1 MNNTPKSN
9 RPNQHHKAEISKTNP
24 RRPWHICTIEEV
36 AKALDVSMNPSNG
49 QYKGLLTNQVIE
61 RQFACGPNS
70 LGEQP
75 RRTMLSAILAQFT
88 NIIVVLLVAA
98 SSVAFL
104 LGDIIEGI
112 AVMFVIV
119 INAAIGFMMEWKAER
134 ALEALK
140 KQVVPTAIVVRD
152 GKEQQIPAS
161 ELVPGDLVLLNAG
174 DRVAADGRVIEA
186 ARLYTIEAALTG
198 ESLPVAK
205 VSTPLSDPEAP
216 VGDQVNMVFKG
227 TAVADGRARFIVTA
241 IGDSTELGKIGTLLG
256 GIVEENTPLERKL
269 RHLGNALVIA
279 VIGLCG
285 VITVAG
291 WYRGNDFLQMLE
303 VAISLAI
310 AAVPEGLPAVATMAL
325 ALGMQRMARMQTV
338 IRRLPA
344 VETLGSTTVVC
355 TDKTGTLTKNE
366 MTVCALQL
374 GKRRIE
380 VTGSGYVTSGSFIEN
395 GHAYVPQQDP
405 HLLLA
410 LRLGALCNDA
420 GLDEKLAQDT
430 FGDPTEIALLVVAH
444 KAGLDPSC
452 LALEYP
458 RIREVPFS
466 SESKRMAT
474 YHRAP
479 DNTELVAVKGAVGV
493 LLAASSHAITEEGA
507 VQITDSHRAD
517 IRESNNELAG
527 KALRVLALAYK
538 NQNTDGDDGEID
550 HDLTFV
556 GLVGMSDPLRDE
568 AHAAVAKCRD
578 AGIRVVMITGDQI
591 ATASEIGAQLGIMEG
606 PRGEPL
612 RIVHGKDLAAELEG
626 SSTQALSD
634 VAVFA
639 RVSPEHKLRI
649 VEGFQAGGHIVAMT
663 GDGVNDA
670 PALKKADIGIAM
682 GIKGSEVAKD
692 ASDMVITDDNFAT
705 IVYAIE
711 QGRIIYSNIIR
722 FIHYLFSCNLS
733 EIFVIFFAIML
744 GLPLPLAAIQLLW
757 LNMITDIFPALALVL
772 EPSSPG
778 MMQRPPRR
786 PEEPII
792 SKSLAGLI
800 AIHALILCIATL
812 TAFKVGLH
820 LDSLNG
826 PQIGLGVT
834 MAFTTLSF
842 SQVIH
847 ALSSRSQHRSVF
859 VQSLGSNYWLVAAV
873 ILSIVLQ
880 LAAVYFPPLQRVLH
894 TVALG
899 PSELL
904 VVVLCSTA
912 PLVVVELLKRIPF
925 SAALSNQRG
934 TQGVTVA

>member
-1 MNNTPKSN
+1 MNKVS
-9 RPNQHHKAEISKTNP
+9 RPAPANLPYETGIRETDSHQH
-24 RRPWHICTIEEV
+24 WHLLTVGEV
-36 AKALDVSMNPSNG
+36 AKALGVATDPSNSH
-49 QYKGLLTNQVIE
+49 YIGLPTNQVRE
-61 RQFACGPNS
+61 RQEALGPNS

-75 RRTMLSAILAQFT
+75 RRSVPAAILSQFT
-88 NIIVVLLVAA
+88 NIIVVLLLVA
-98 SSVAFL
+98 SSVAFV
-104 LGDIIEGI
+104 LGDVIEGI
-112 AVMFVIV
+112 AIMFVIV
-119 INAAIGFMMEWKAER
+119 INAAIGFSMEWKAER
-134 ALEALK
+134 ALDALK
-140 KQVVPTAIVVRD
+140 KQVVPTAIVVRH

-186 ARLYTIEAALTG
+186 ARLHTIEAALTG
-198 ESLPVAK
+198 ESVPVAK

-227 TAVADGRARFIVTA
+227 TSVADGRGRFIVTA
-241 IGDSTELGKIGTLLG
+241 IGSSTELGKIGSLLG
-256 GIVEENTPLERKL
+256 EIVEESTPLERKL
-269 RHLGNALVIA
+269 RHLGNALVVV
-279 VIGLCG
+279 VIGLCA
-285 VITVAG
+285 VITLAG

-325 ALGMQRMARMQTV
+325 ALGMQRMARMHTV

-344 VETLGSTTVVC
+344 VETLGSTTIVC

-374 GKRRIE
+374 NKRRIE
-380 VTGSGYVTSGSFIEN
+380 VTGSGYVISGSFVEN
-395 GHAYVPQQDP
+395 GHIREPQQDP

-420 GLDEKLAQDT
+420 GLTEESGHDV
-430 FGDPTEIALLVVAH
+430 FGDPTEIALLVAAR
-444 KAGLDPSC
+444 KAGLDLSH
-452 LALEYP
+452 LSLEYP
-458 RIREVPFS
+458 RVREVPFS

-493 LLAASSHAITEEGA
+493 LLAASSHVMTETGT
-507 VQITDSHRAD
+507 VPLTDSHRAD
-517 IRESNNELAG
+517 ILESNNELAR
-527 KALRVLALAYK
+527 KALRVLALAYRS
-538 NQNTDGDDGEID
+538 QNGADDDGKID

-578 AGIRVVMITGDQI
+578 AGIRVVMITGDQL

-606 PRGEPL
+606 HRGEPL
-612 RIVHGKDLAAELEG
+612 RTIHGKDLSSKLET

-649 VEGFQAGGHIVAMT
+649 VEGFQADGHIVAMT

-722 FIHYLFSCNLS
+722 FVHYLLSCNLS
-733 EIFVIFFAIML
+733 EIFVIFFAIIL
-744 GLPLPLAAIQLLW
+744 GFPLPLAAIQLLW
-757 LNMITDIFPALALVL
+757 LNMVTDIFPALALVL

-778 MMQRPPRR
+778 MMQRAPRR
-786 PEEPII
+786 PEEPILTRHLCAVVTLHAILI
-792 SKSLAGLI
+792 ST
-800 AIHALILCIATL
+800 ATL
-812 TAFKVGLH
+812 CAFWFGMQRGRIQG
-820 LDSLNG
+820 SG
-826 PQIGLGVT
+826 IQLGVT
-834 MAFTTLSF
+834 MAFATLAF
-842 SQVIH
+842 SQTLY
-847 ALSSRSQHRSVF
+847 ALSARSQNRALWTQPLS
-859 VQSLGSNYWLVAAV
+859 SNWWLVAALV
-873 ILSIVLQ
+873 LSLVLQ
-880 LAAVYFPPLQRVLH
+880 LLALYLPLLQRVLH
-894 TVALG
+894 TIALDE
-899 PSELL
+899 SEFLL
-904 VVVLCSTA
+904 VLACSIA
-912 PLVVVELLKRIPF
+912 PVCAVEALKGVYARLPSL
-925 SAALSNQRG
+925 SALHRLNEGR
-934 TQGVTVA
+934 